1 MRMTLFILQ
10 DLSAKN
16 KCLPLTSQKLS
27 RKVLKSARQGLRA
40 NNKRKEKSGIKHR
53 SQNWRELTPK
63 QTMKD
68 PKHQKGK
75 EKKTHRY

>member
-1 MRMTLFILQ
+1 MSILLSLPEEIFPQLIPRTNRMKKMRMTLFILQ
-10 DLSAKN
+10 DLSGKN

-53 SQNWRELTPK
+53 SQN
-63 QTMKD
+63 
-68 PKHQKGK
+68 
-75 EKKTHRY
+75 